1 MKLVELKS
9 PQEVV
14 ELEAQL
20 DALMRPVGLDVEFS
34 RHFIER
40 LLGRERTVTK
50 EEIIQAFAKLKSKY
64 KQRLLSAKKKPDY
77 EAVLK
82 DFGSDLN
89 IVFGIKGGELKN
101 VTIKQKDPT
110 QFHVNAQGGD
120 ELKVK

>member
-1 MKLVELKS
+1 MKLFELKS
-9 PQEVV
+9 SQEVV

-34 RHFIER
+34 RHFVER
-40 LLGRERTVTK
+40 LLGRERNVTK
-50 EEIIQAFAKLKSKY
+50 EEIVQAFAKLKSKY

-82 DFGSDLN
+82 DFGNDLN

-101 VTIKQKDPT
+101 ITIKQKDPT
-110 QFHVNAQGGD
+110 QFHINMQGGD